1 MDILVYYCEKGLSEM
16 KTYVRRI
23 RITAFHFDT
32 RSLNLAPL

>member
-16 KTYVRRI
+16 GTNVRRI

-32 RSLNLAPL
+32 RSLSLASL